1 MKNHQHATRLF
12 IKATHADHRSRAVA
26 GGFPAPHEKVLGGT
40 VSPVDRA
47 AASKRG
53 SSRNFLPH
61 PAKSSTPVPR
71 QDETL
76 PRGRIRKLK
85 IEGEG
90 DSWKSAVR
98 PKIRLLGRWLEKA
111 GFRPGS
117 HVHILCLAPGVIE
130 LRSSDLPIPDDV
142 APAEKPVLP
151 RNSLALVRQETGA
164 AKSTQLFASLA
175 GQNPL
180 HQRTP
185 DQFAY
190 CGQHFY
196 NSSPRTR
203 ALGTYWR
210 NCAYCGKTLQ
220 FHNSHEQALACRTE
234 CNNSP
239 TPLTL
244 ASSE

>member
-1 MKNHQHATRLF
+1 MQNC
-12 IKATHADHRSRAVA
+12 DHSLLNPLSSVPVA
-26 GGFPAPHEKVLGGT
+26 GFPALQKVRGGT
-40 VSPVDRA
+40 TPPENLA
-47 AASKRG
+47 AASIASG
-53 SSRNFLPH
+53 SRNFLPH
-61 PAKSSTPVPR
+61 PAKSSVRVLR

-85 IEGEG
+85 IEADG
-90 DSWKSAVR
+90 DRWKSTVR

-111 GFRPGS
+111 GFRPGT

-142 APAEKPVLP
+142 APVEKPVP
-151 RNSLALVRQETGA
+151 PQSSVALVSQETGA

-180 HQRTP
+180 NRRTP
-185 DQFAY
+185 DQFAF
-190 CGQHFY
+190 CGPHFY

-220 FHNSHEQALACRTE
+220 FHNSHEQAVACRTD

-239 TPLTL
+239 TPPALETPQ
-244 ASSE
+244 